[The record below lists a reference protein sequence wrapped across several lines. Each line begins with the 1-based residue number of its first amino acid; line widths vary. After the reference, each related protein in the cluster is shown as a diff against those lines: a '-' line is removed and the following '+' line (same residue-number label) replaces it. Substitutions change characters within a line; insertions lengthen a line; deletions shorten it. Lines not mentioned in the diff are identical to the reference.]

1 MVRRLLR
8 FRMPARAAWQSAIVV
23 LAVAAYALAL
33 LVALPPERSQL
44 APLSLVPVIVAAGAM
59 GLAGGVIAAL
69 AMILLGLALFPAQV
83 LQLVGVAG
91 YATLVPTVA
100 GVAWL
105 RAQVLNARRQAAA
118 LAALAAEHERLR
130 LALAA
135 RAAQREAL
143 LRATPELLTAQ
154 DERQLV
160 ELLAA
165 RLRQFVECERSVS
178 VYLLEPGES
187 SGSHPALVAVYDS
200 HGSGQNAPPGGLP
213 EPEALAQRAIDSG
226 RPYLVALES
235 SPGDE
240 GSSGDEMAGM
250 SRTASARA
258 PAAGDEGSSGDEM
271 AGDTGG
277 RPVAAMAI
285 PLVGRSATIGAV
297 LLSTTRP
304 APYTEDE
311 ADLAL
316 AFCNLATPILENLR
330 LHRAAAE
337 AQALRRTNELK
348 DELMRTVSHELRTPL
363 SYVYGYGELL
373 LLSDALPARERQ
385 MAQEIF
391 DAAEHMRGIID
402 ELLDLAQIES
412 GHGLGEIGPIE
423 IGRCVML
430 AVDQVARTDGRGHRI
445 TIDLAPGLPFV
456 VADAQRVQQVLVKL
470 LTNAVRYSPE
480 GSEIAVTAR
489 AAGDQVEVA
498 VADHGAGLSREE
510 CRRIFEKFYRGDVAL
525 TGKHPGA
532 GMGLAICRGVITAL
546 GGSIWAESEG
556 PGKGTT
562 VRFTLP
568 VVAEPLSDEP
578 GVAPDGSGAP
588 TQAAVPATSSS
599 PPPHDTV

>member
-1 MVRRLLR
+1 MVRRL
-8 FRMPARAAWQSAIVV
+8 FRSRTSARALWQSAVV
-23 LAVAAYALAL
+23 VAVVAAYALAL
-33 LVALPPERSQL
+33 LATPPAERPQL
-44 APLSLVPVIVAAGAM
+44 APLSLVPVIVAAGAT
-59 GLAGGVIAAL
+59 GLAGGVVAAL
-69 AMILLGLALFPAQV
+69 AMILLGLALFPAQM

-91 YATLVPTVA
+91 YATFVPTIA

-118 LAALAAEHERLR
+118 LAVLAAEHERLR

-143 LRATPELLTAQ
+143 LRATPELLAAQ

-187 SGSHPALVAVYDS
+187 SGSHPALVAVYES
-200 HGSGQNAPPGGLP
+200 NGSGQNAPAGGLP

-235 SPGDE
+235 SLGDE
-240 GSSGDEMAGM
+240 GSSSDEMAG
-250 SRTASARA
+250 
-258 PAAGDEGSSGDEM
+258 G
-271 AGDTGG
+271 TGG
-277 RPVAAMAI
+277 RPAAAMAI

-297 LLSTTRP
+297 LLTTTRP
-304 APYTEDE
+304 TPYTEDE

-423 IGRCVML
+423 IGRCVLL
-430 AVDQVARTDGRGHRI
+430 AVDQVARTDGRGHHI
-445 TIDLAPGLPFV
+445 TTVLPPNLPLV
-456 VADAQRVQQVLVKL
+456 AADAQRVQQVLVKL

-489 AAGDQVEVA
+489 AAGEWVEVA
-498 VADHGAGLSREE
+498 VIDHGVGLSREQ
-510 CRRIFEKFYRGDVAL
+510 CHRIFEKFYRGDVAV
-525 TGKHPGA
+525 TGKHHGA

-568 VVAEPLSDEP
+568 VVAGWPPDEP
-578 GVAPDGSGAP
+578 GIAPDGSGAP
-588 TQAAVPATSSS
+588 TQAAVPATSGSP